1 MITGG
6 LGVLSRRLGQL
17 KARIA
22 IEWSR
27 PFLSAAA
34 GFSPES

>member
-17 KARIA
+17 KARFA
-22 IEWSR
+22 IKRSR
-27 PFLSAAA
+27 PFLSAAT
-34 GFSPES
+34 GFFPEP